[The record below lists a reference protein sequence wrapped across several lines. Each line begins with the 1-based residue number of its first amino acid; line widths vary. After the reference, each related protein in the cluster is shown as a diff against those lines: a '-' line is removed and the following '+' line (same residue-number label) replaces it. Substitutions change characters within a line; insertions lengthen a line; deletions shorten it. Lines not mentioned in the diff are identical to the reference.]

1 MQERICNFLLSF
13 NLKPEIVTLFLGA
26 IPVTELRASIPIG
39 ILLLKQN
46 TLKVLILSIV
56 GNILPVPFIYYL
68 LEPVSRFLS
77 KRPFM
82 KRFFDWL
89 YKRAKE
95 RSDIVQRYE
104 AIGLAIFVG
113 IPLPGT
119 GAWTG
124 CVVASM
130 LRMRPVPSF
139 LAITAGV
146 VIAGLIVTALTL
158 FSASFISSI
167 KF

>member
-1 MQERICNFLLSF
+1 MQERLF
-13 NLKPEIVTLFLGA
+13 NLILSSGLKSEFITLILAA
-26 IPVTELRASIPIG
+26 IPVTELRASIPFG
-39 ILLLKQN
+39 ILILKQKAISAF
-46 TLKVLILSIV
+46 LFSII
-56 GNILPVPFIYYL
+56 GNILPVPIIYYL
-68 LEPVSRFLS
+68 LEPVSRSLG
-77 KRPFM
+77 KKPFM

-89 YKRAKE
+89 YKRARA
-95 RSDIVQRYE
+95 RSEIVQRYE

-124 CVVASM
+124 CVVASIF
-130 LRMRPVPSF
+130 RMRPVPSF

-146 VIAGLIVTALTL
+146 VIAGLIVTSLTL
-158 FSASFISSI
+158 FSASFINSL